1 MRGVI
6 TGLLTLIG
14 MAACTSVD
22 CSIASKV
29 VCNWQFEA
37 PDSAARTLNVSVASS
52 RVSDGNDTVIINN
65 MPVTGMLNMPMSY
78 AQNADTLYLAFI
90 DNQEVVGYDV
100 VIVEKTNEPY
110 FEDIDCGA
118 RMHHTIQSVMS
129 SHNFIDSIYISS
141 PKVNTDAAKE
151 NLHIVLRP
159 AE

>member
-1 MRGVI
+1 MRGLIMV
-6 TGLLTLIG
+6 LLTLVG

-37 PDSAARTLNVSVASS
+37 PDSATRTLNVSVASR
-52 RVSDGNDTVIINN
+52 RVSNGNDTLIINN
-65 MPVTGMLNMPMSY
+65 KSVTGMINMPMSY
-78 AQNADTLYLAFI
+78 AQSADTLYLAFI
-90 DNQEVVGYDV
+90 GNQEIIGGDV

-110 FEDIDCGA
+110 FEDTDCGA
-118 RMHHTIQSVMS
+118 RMHHTIQSVTS

-151 NLHIVLRP
+151 NLHIVLRT